1 MKSWKTTA
9 AGMLGAVSILL
20 AQASYFLDGK
30 PETVVDLTAITT
42 AAGLIWL
49 GISARDNNVS
59 SERAGV
65 K

>member
-9 AGMLGAVSILL
+9 AGILCAVATLL
-20 AQASYFLDGK
+20 AQASNFLDGK
-30 PETVVDLTAITT
+30 PETVVDLTAVTSAFGI
-42 AAGLIWL
+42 LWL
-49 GISARDNNVS
+49 GISARDNSVS